1 LGVEIQ
7 RHLGDLGGHRKVAFA
22 VRIGKGLHNL
32 PVPIDTVLLAET
44 AVVGHHRQSRVFG
57 PVEDGLGSGDRVAHP
72 QYLLIAVDCQ
82 GQCSSATQ
90 RQASALKRSTA
101 GEDAE
106 AGADEAVEL
115 GSGRLQRVP
124 GEAVGAADAV
134 EREGA
139 QRAGALAVGDQVPV
153 VAIAQQALGVDAAV
167 ADDVAPAAVVPDAPA
182 SARPGTGV
190 SRSAARAGGR
200 CARRV
205 SSGAA

>member
-32 PVPIDTVLLAET
+32 PVPIDMVLLAET

-101 GEDAE
+101 QARAVPEKMPKLAPMKRSSSA
-106 AGADEAVEL
+106 AGVSSACPARPSAPRMRSSEKVR
-115 GSGRLQRVP
+115 S
-124 GEAVGAADAV
+124 
-134 EREGA
+134 
-139 QRAGALAVGDQVPV
+139 
-153 VAIAQQALGVDAAV
+153 
-167 ADDVAPAAVVPDAPA
+167 APARSQWAI
-182 SARPGTGV
+182 RYQL
-190 SRSAARAGGR
+190 SR
-200 CARRV
+200 
-205 SSGAA
+205 